1 MAQSSL
7 ADPGTLLSTI
17 HEVDGG
23 LRVRLR
29 LARPSDAQ
37 RMQEFF
43 DGLSDET
50 RHRRFFSAMPR
61 ISETLVRHFTFY
73 DPRERLVLVAVAM
86 IGHSEEIVG
95 VADVALQDTL
105 VAELGVVVDEERQGM
120 GVGKLL
126 SEAIASLAIHQGAT
140 HLRAEL
146 LEGNERMVALMRR
159 IGRTMVTVED
169 GSSVAITRLPS
180 ARRQAA

>member
-17 HEVDGG
+17 HAVDGG

-37 RMQEFF
+37 RMQDFF

-50 RHRRFFSAMPR
+50 RHRRFSSAMPR
-61 ISETLVRHFTFY
+61 GSEVRHFTFY
-73 DPRERLVLVAVAM
+73 DPRKRLVLAAVAM
-86 IGHSEEIVG
+86 IGHSEEILG
-95 VADVALQDTL
+95 VADVALHDTL
-105 VAELGVVVDEERQGM
+105 VAELGVVVDDERQGM

-126 SEAIASLAIHQGAT
+126 SEAIASLSIHQGAT

-146 LEGNERMVALMRR
+146 PEDNERMVSLMRR
-159 IGRTMVTVED
+159 IGQTMVTVKD